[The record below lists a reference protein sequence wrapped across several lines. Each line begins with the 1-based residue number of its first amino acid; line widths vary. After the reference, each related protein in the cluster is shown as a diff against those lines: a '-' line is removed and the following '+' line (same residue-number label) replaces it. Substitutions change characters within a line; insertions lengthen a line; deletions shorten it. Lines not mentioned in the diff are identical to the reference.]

1 MPRLVTLLARADSGL
16 PHEMGSERRPE
27 HVLEF
32 MYRAQELLMDQSVR
46 SRQPAPIIPLFR

>member
-1 MPRLVTLLARADSGL
+1 
-16 PHEMGSERRPE
+16 MGSERRPE
-27 HVLEF
+27 MVLEF